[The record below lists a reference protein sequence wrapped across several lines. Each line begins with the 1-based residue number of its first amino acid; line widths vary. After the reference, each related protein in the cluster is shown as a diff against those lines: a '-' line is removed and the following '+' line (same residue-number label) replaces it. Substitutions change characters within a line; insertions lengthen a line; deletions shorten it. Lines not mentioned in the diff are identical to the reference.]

1 MTGPG
6 PQHILREVWR
16 QRIDAVGRRHFDVR
30 ERTALGFSAAEE
42 TQPIGRDQARIDAH
56 SRALDELSAIKRDM
70 KEGDARPAEL
80 SIVTLIIKNVRQR
93 RSRLLKVERESQ
105 QADTTPTTSPEE
117 NRPTDSPQ
125 PKRRPIF
132 LGRRVSGR
140 LKFEGGDPSAVA
152 AKGLPALSSF
162 ADIAE
167 ALEVTPE
174 ILQWLTYER
183 GADTIDHYTRFAIP
197 KRGGGRRLISTP
209 KPVMRAAQQW
219 VRTNVLVPLPVSD
232 HAAAFRPGKSI
243 ADNARLHSGK
253 ACVIR
258 LDLRDFFGT
267 VTFHR
272 ILGFFE
278 SLGYNPGVAT
288 VLTLICTDA
297 PRSRVTLDGRTH
309 MVIVGE
315 RSLPQG
321 ACTSPDL
328 ANLITRGLDARI
340 GGLARKFGFTYSRY
354 ADDLVLSTE
363 REEVFAAG
371 VVSAV
376 SRVCREEGFQVN
388 HRKTRI
394 MRVPNRQLV
403 TGLLVNDG
411 VRLTRPDLRRVRAFL
426 HRCETRGVD
435 AVSAE
440 IGKDA
445 RAVAHGYFAY
455 IFMITPGVAM
465 KLLEK
470 HPWI

>member
-1 MTGPG
+1 MT
-6 PQHILREVWR
+6 R
-16 QRIDAVGRRHFDVR
+16 
-30 ERTALGFSAAEE
+30 LGFPTSSGSE
-42 TQPIGRDQARIDAH
+42 PIERDQADAGAYTQ
-56 SRALDELSAIKRDM
+56 ALDELSAIKRDM
-70 KEGDARPAEL
+70 KAGDARPGEIAL
-80 SIVTLIIKNVRQR
+80 VTGIIKAVREQR
-93 RSRLLKVERESQ
+93 SGLLRAAREQKKILKEPQDQQQPGKVRSG
-105 QADTTPTTSPEE
+105 PT
-117 NRPTDSPQ
+117 
-125 PKRRPIF
+125 F

-140 LKFEGGDPSAVA
+140 LKFDSADTEA
-152 AKGLPALSSF
+152 LEAKGLPALSSF
-162 ADIAE
+162 ADIAD
-167 ALEVTPE
+167 ALEVTPQ

-183 GADTIDHYTRFAIP
+183 GADTTDHYTRFAIP

-209 KPVMRAAQQW
+209 KPAMRAAQQW
-219 VRTNVLVPLPVSD
+219 VRANVLVPLPVSGY
-232 HAAAFRPGKSI
+232 AAAFRPGKSI

-253 ACVIR
+253 SCVIR

-272 ILGFFE
+272 IRGFFE

-288 VLTLICTDA
+288 VLALICTDA
-297 PRSRVTLDGRTH
+297 PRSRVTLDGQTSL
-309 MVIVGE
+309 VIVGD

-328 ANLITRGLDARI
+328 ANLITAGLDARI
-340 GGLARKFGFTYSRY
+340 GGLARKFGYTYSRY

-363 REEVFAAG
+363 NEEVFAAG
-371 VVSAV
+371 VISAV
-376 SRVCREEGFQVN
+376 TRVCREEGFQVN
-388 HRKTRI
+388 QRKTRI
-394 MRVPNRQLV
+394 MRAPNRQLV

-411 VRLTRPDLRRVRAFL
+411 VRLTRTDLRKVRAFL
-426 HRCETRGVD
+426 HRCETRGID

-440 IGKDA
+440 LGKDA

>member
-1 MTGPG
+1 MTGPK
-6 PQHILREVWR
+6 PQNILREVWR
-16 QRIDAVGRRHFDVR
+16 RRIEEVGQRHFGAG
-30 ERTALGFSAAEE
+30 ERTALGFGETAGPESDVREQAGIAAYS
-42 TQPIGRDQARIDAH
+42 Q
-56 SRALDELSAIKRDM
+56 ALDELSVIKREM
-70 KEGDARPAEL
+70 KAAEARAAEI
-80 SIVTLIIKNVRQR
+80 SIVTGIIKNVRDQR
-93 RSRLLKVERESQ
+93 SGLMKADRSVKQAHSETDREEQ
-105 QADTTPTTSPEE
+105 QAASKERRRTAPT
-117 NRPTDSPQ
+117 
-125 PKRRPIF
+125 F
-132 LGRRVSGR
+132 LGRRVSAR
-140 LKFEGGDPSAVA
+140 LKFDGGDPDAVA
-152 AKGLPALSSF
+152 AKGLPALALF
-162 ADIAE
+162 TDIVE
-167 ALEVTPE
+167 ALELTPE

-183 GADTIDHYTRFAIP
+183 GADTTDHYTRFAIP

-232 HAAAFRPGKSI
+232 YAAAFRPGKSI

-272 ILGFFE
+272 IRGFFE

-297 PRSRVTLDGRTH
+297 PRSRVTLDGKTSL
-309 MVIVGE
+309 VIVGD

-328 ANLITRGLDARI
+328 ANLITFGLDARI
-340 GGLARKFGFTYSRY
+340 AGLARKFGYTYTRY
-354 ADDLVLSTE
+354 ADDLVLSTAN
-363 REEVFAAG
+363 EEVFAAG
-371 VVSAV
+371 VISAV
-376 SRVCREEGFQVN
+376 SRICREEGFEVN
-388 HRKTRI
+388 NRKTRI
-394 MRVPNRQLV
+394 MRAPNRQLV

-411 VRLTRPDLRRVRAFL
+411 VRLTRNDLRRIRAFL
-426 HRCETRGVD
+426 HRCEIRGLT

-440 IGKDA
+440 LGKDA
-445 RAVAHGYFAY
+445 QAVAHGYFAY

-465 KLLEK
+465 RLLEK

>member
-1 MTGPG
+1 MTGPDVNAA
-6 PQHILREVWR
+6 IRVKWR
-16 QRIDAVGRRHFDVR
+16 RRVESIGRQNFDTQ
-30 ERTALGFSAAEE
+30 ERAGLGFPVSPDSQQMA
-42 TQPIGRDQARIDAH
+42 RDPADVEAYT
-56 SRALDELSAIKRDM
+56 RALDQLSAIKREM
-70 KEGDARPAEL
+70 KADDGRPGEVA
-80 SIVTLIIKNVRQR
+80 VVNGLIKAVRERRSGLLRVERQR
-93 RSRLLKVERESQ
+93 KQALKAAQRKKQAEGTRSG
-105 QADTTPTTSPEE
+105 PT
-117 NRPTDSPQ
+117 
-125 PKRRPIF
+125 F
-132 LGRRVSGR
+132 LGRRVSSR
-140 LKFEGGDPSAVA
+140 LRFDGGDPDALT
-152 AKGLPALSSF
+152 AKGLPVLSSF
-162 ADIAE
+162 SDIAD
-167 ALEVTPE
+167 ALEVTPQ

-183 GADTIDHYTRFAIP
+183 GADTTDHYTRFAIP

-209 KPVMRAAQQW
+209 KPAMRATQQW

-253 ACVIR
+253 SCVIR

-267 VTFHR
+267 VTFPR
-272 ILGFFE
+272 IRGFFE

-288 VLTLICTDA
+288 VLALICTDA
-297 PRSRVTLDGRTH
+297 PRSRVTLDGQTSL
-309 MVIVGE
+309 VIVGD

-328 ANLITRGLDARI
+328 ANLITAGLDARI
-340 GGLARKFGFTYSRY
+340 GGLARKFGYTYTRY

-363 REEVFAAG
+363 NEEVFAAG
-371 VVSAV
+371 VISAV

-411 VRLTRPDLRRVRAFL
+411 VRLTRSDLRRIRAFL
-426 HRCETRGVD
+426 HRCETQGIE
-435 AVSAE
+435 AISAE
-440 IGKDA
+440 LGKDA

-465 KLLEK
+465 RLLEK

>member
-1 MTGPG
+1 MTGPDVNAA
-6 PQHILREVWR
+6 IRVKWR
-16 QRIDAVGRRHFDVR
+16 RRIENIGRQNFGNP
-30 ERTALGFSAAEE
+30 EMAGLGFPVSPDSQPAE
-42 TQPIGRDQARIDAH
+42 RDPADADTYT
-56 SRALDELSAIKRDM
+56 RVLDELSAIKREM
-70 KEGDARPAEL
+70 KADDGRPGELAVVNGLIKAVRERRSGLLRAE
-80 SIVTLIIKNVRQR
+80 RQR
-93 RSRLLKVERESQ
+93 KQALKAAQPNEQ
-105 QADTTPTTSPEE
+105 AADTRSGPT
-117 NRPTDSPQ
+117 
-125 PKRRPIF
+125 F
-132 LGRRVSGR
+132 LGRRVSSR
-140 LKFEGGDPSAVA
+140 LKFDGGDPGGLTAR
-152 AKGLPALSSF
+152 GLPVLSSF
-162 ADIAE
+162 SDIAD
-167 ALEVTPE
+167 ALEVTPQ

-183 GADTIDHYTRFAIP
+183 GADTTDHYTRFAIP

-219 VRTNVLVPLPVSD
+219 VRTNVLVRLPVSD

-253 ACVIR
+253 SCVIR

-267 VTFHR
+267 VTFPR
-272 ILGFFE
+272 IRGFFE

-288 VLTLICTDA
+288 VLALICTDA
-297 PRSRVTLDGRTH
+297 PRSRVTLDGQTSL
-309 MVIVGE
+309 VIVGD

-328 ANLITRGLDARI
+328 ANLITAGLDARI
-340 GGLARKFGFTYSRY
+340 GGLARKFGYTYTRY

-363 REEVFAAG
+363 NEEVFAAG
-371 VVSAV
+371 VISAV

-411 VRLTRPDLRRVRAFL
+411 VRLTRSDLRRIRAFL
-426 HRCETRGVD
+426 HRCETQGVD

-440 IGKDA
+440 LGKDA

-465 KLLEK
+465 RLLEK

>member
-1 MTGPG
+1 MTGPDVNTAIRVKWRRRVESIG
-6 PQHILREVWR
+6 RQNFGTQEMAELGFPVSPNPQPPERDPAAVDTYTRVLDQLSSIKREMKADDGR
-16 QRIDAVGRRHFDVR
+16 PGEIAVVAGLIKTVR
-30 ERTALGFSAAEE
+30 ERRSGLLREERQHKQALKA
-42 TQPIGRDQARIDAH
+42 
-56 SRALDELSAIKRDM
+56 
-70 KEGDARPAEL
+70 ARPKEEA
-80 SIVTLIIKNVRQR
+80 
-93 RSRLLKVERESQ
+93 
-105 QADTTPTTSPEE
+105 ADTRSGPT
-117 NRPTDSPQ
+117 
-125 PKRRPIF
+125 F
-132 LGRRVSGR
+132 LGRRVSSR
-140 LKFEGGDPSAVA
+140 LKFEGGDPGELEAR
-152 AKGLPALSSF
+152 GLPALSSF
-162 ADIAE
+162 SDIAD
-167 ALEVTPE
+167 ALAVTPQ

-183 GADTIDHYTRFAIP
+183 GADTTDHYTRFAIP

-253 ACVIR
+253 SCVIR

-267 VTFHR
+267 VTFPR
-272 ILGFFE
+272 IRGFFE

-288 VLTLICTDA
+288 VLALICTDA
-297 PRSRVTLDGRTH
+297 PRSRVTLDGQTSL
-309 MVIVGE
+309 VIVGD

-328 ANLITRGLDARI
+328 ANLITAGLDARI
-340 GGLARKFGFTYSRY
+340 GGLARKFGYTYTRY

-363 REEVFAAG
+363 NEEVFAAG
-371 VVSAV
+371 VISAV
-376 SRVCREEGFQVN
+376 SRVCRQEGFQVN

-411 VRLTRPDLRRVRAFL
+411 VRLTRSDLRRVRAFL
-426 HRCETRGVD
+426 HRCETQGVD

-440 IGKDA
+440 LGKDA

-465 KLLEK
+465 RLLEK
-470 HPWI
+470 YPWI

>member
-1 MTGPG
+1 LT
-6 PQHILREVWR
+6 
-16 QRIDAVGRRHFDVR
+16 FD
-30 ERTALGFSAAEE
+30 
-42 TQPIGRDQARIDAH
+42 
-56 SRALDELSAIKRDM
+56 
-70 KEGDARPAEL
+70 
-80 SIVTLIIKNVRQR
+80 
-93 RSRLLKVERESQ
+93 
-105 QADTTPTTSPEE
+105 
-117 NRPTDSPQ
+117 
-125 PKRRPIF
+125 
-132 LGRRVSGR
+132 
-140 LKFEGGDPSAVA
+140 GGDPDALA
-152 AKGLPALSSF
+152 AKGLPVLSTF
-162 ADIAE
+162 TDVAE
-167 ALEVTPE
+167 ALEVTPQ

-183 GADTIDHYTRFAIP
+183 GADTTDHYTRFAIP

-232 HAAAFRPGKSI
+232 YAAAFRPGKSI

-272 ILGFFE
+272 IRGFFE

-297 PRSRVTLDGRTH
+297 PRSRVTLDGKTSL
-309 MVIVGE
+309 VIVGD

-328 ANLITRGLDARI
+328 ANLITFGLDARI
-340 GGLARKFGFTYSRY
+340 AGLARKFGYTYTRY
-354 ADDLVLSTE
+354 ADDLVLSTAN
-363 REEVFAAG
+363 EEVFAAG
-371 VVSAV
+371 VISAV
-376 SRVCREEGFQVN
+376 SRICREEGFEVN
-388 HRKTRI
+388 NRKTRI
-394 MRVPNRQLV
+394 MRAPNRQLV

-411 VRLTRPDLRRVRAFL
+411 VRLTRNDLRRIRAFL
-426 HRCETRGVD
+426 HRCEIRGLT

-440 IGKDA
+440 LGKDA
-445 RAVAHGYFAY
+445 QAVAHGYFAY

-465 KLLEK
+465 RLLEK

>member
-1 MTGPG
+1 MTGSEPRDM
-6 PQHILREVWR
+6 LREVWR
-16 QRIDAVGRRHFDVR
+16 SRVEDVGRRHFGSG
-30 ERTALGFSAAEE
+30 ERTRLGFISAREPQGKEPDHADLEAYS
-42 TQPIGRDQARIDAH
+42 Q
-56 SRALDELSAIKRDM
+56 ALDELSAIKRDM
-70 KEGDARPAEL
+70 KAREARAAEISIVNFIIRKVREQRSGLLKAEQQQAQTSADAPAKKRPA
-80 SIVTLIIKNVRQR
+80 K
-93 RSRLLKVERESQ
+93 
-105 QADTTPTTSPEE
+105 AGA
-117 NRPTDSPQ
+117 
-125 PKRRPIF
+125 RRPNAGPTF
-132 LGRRVSGR
+132 LGRCVSGR
-140 LKFEGGDPSAVA
+140 LTFEGGDHDALV
-152 AKGLPALSSF
+152 AKGLPVLSSF
-162 ADIAE
+162 TDVAE

-183 GADTIDHYTRFAIP
+183 GADTTDHYTRFAIP

-219 VRTNVLVPLPVSD
+219 VRTNVLVPLPVSE

-253 ACVIR
+253 SCVIR

-267 VTFHR
+267 VSFPR
-272 ILGFFE
+272 IRGFFE
-278 SLGYNPGVAT
+278 SLGYNPGVAS
-288 VLTLICTDA
+288 VLALICTDA
-297 PRSRVTLDGRTH
+297 PRSRVTLDGQTQ
-309 MVIVGE
+309 MVIVRD

-328 ANLITRGLDARI
+328 ANLVTTGLDARI
-340 GGLARKFGFTYSRY
+340 GGLARKFGYTYSRY
-354 ADDLVLSTE
+354 ADDLVLSTVN
-363 REEVFAAG
+363 EEVFAAG
-371 VVSAV
+371 VISAV

-388 HRKTRI
+388 QRKTRI

-403 TGLLVNDG
+403 TGLLVNNG
-411 VRLTRPDLRRVRAFL
+411 VRLTRTDLRKVRAFL
-426 HRCETRGVD
+426 HRCETSGLD

-440 IGKDA
+440 LGKDA

>member
-1 MTGPG
+1 MTGP
-6 PQHILREVWR
+6 EVNAAIRAKWR
-16 QRIDAVGRRHFDVR
+16 RRVESIGRRHFNAQ
-30 ERTALGFSAAEE
+30 EMAGLGFPVSASSKPVEQDSADVD
-42 TQPIGRDQARIDAH
+42 TYT
-56 SRALDELSAIKRDM
+56 RALDELSAIKREM
-70 KEGDARPAEL
+70 RAEYGRPGEIA
-80 SIVTLIIKNVRQR
+80 VVNGLIKAVREK
-93 RSRLLKVERESQ
+93 RSGLLRAERERK
-105 QADTTPTTSPEE
+105 QALKKAEPKGEEAKVRSGPT
-117 NRPTDSPQ
+117 
-125 PKRRPIF
+125 F
-132 LGRRVSGR
+132 LGRRVSSR
-140 LKFEGGDPSAVA
+140 LKFEGGDPDALA
-152 AKGLPALSSF
+152 AKGLPVLSSF
-162 ADIAE
+162 ADIAD

-183 GADTIDHYTRFAIP
+183 GADTTDHYTRFAIP

-209 KPVMRAAQQW
+209 KPAMRAAQQW
-219 VRTNVLVPLPVSD
+219 VRTNVLVPLPVSE

-253 ACVIR
+253 SCVIR

-267 VTFHR
+267 VTFPR
-272 ILGFFE
+272 IRGFFE

-288 VLTLICTDA
+288 VLALICTDA
-297 PRSRVTLDGRTH
+297 PRSRVTLDGQTSL
-309 MVIVGE
+309 VIVGD

-328 ANLITRGLDARI
+328 ANLITAGLDARI
-340 GGLARKFGFTYSRY
+340 GGLARKFGYTYSRY

-363 REEVFAAG
+363 NEEVFAAG
-371 VVSAV
+371 VISAV

-403 TGLLVNDG
+403 TGLLVNNG
-411 VRLTRPDLRRVRAFL
+411 VRLTRSDLRRIRAFL
-426 HRCETRGVD
+426 HRCETRGLD

-440 IGKDA
+440 LGKDA